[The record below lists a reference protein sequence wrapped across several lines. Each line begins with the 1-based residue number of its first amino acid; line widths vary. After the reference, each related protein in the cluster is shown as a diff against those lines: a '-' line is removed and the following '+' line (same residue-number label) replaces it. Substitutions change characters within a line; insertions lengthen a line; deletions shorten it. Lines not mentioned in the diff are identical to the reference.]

1 MVGFACGRLCF
12 IATDGVDVVRLPLY
26 VDGTEVGSGRV
37 EQSEA
42 YMFSADETCDVGV
55 DDASSVSPDYTPQTS
70 RFTGTVNW
78 VELAIDEAAS
88 DDDHYLTAEERFRV
102 AMAIQ

>member
-1 MVGFACGRLCF
+1 M
-12 IATDGVDVVRLPLY
+12 
-26 VDGTEVGSGRV
+26 
-37 EQSEA
+37 
-42 YMFSADETCDVGV
+42 
-55 DDASSVSPDYTPQTS
+55 SPDYTPQTS

-78 VELAIDEAAS
+78 VEMAIDEAAV

>member
-1 MVGFACGRLCF
+1 M
-12 IATDGVDVVRLPLY
+12 TLY

-37 EQSEA
+37 EQTEG

-55 DDASSVSPDYTPQTS
+55 DNASSVSPDYTPKTS